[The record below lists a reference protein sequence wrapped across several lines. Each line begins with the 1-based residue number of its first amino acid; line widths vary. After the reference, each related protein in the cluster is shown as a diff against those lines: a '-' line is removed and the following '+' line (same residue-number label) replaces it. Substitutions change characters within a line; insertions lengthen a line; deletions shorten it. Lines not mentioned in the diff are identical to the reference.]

1 ADGRGEQINLA
12 VTIEVS
18 RPDGPRL
25 RHLVVD
31 DVSGP
36 LAIPTVLTGVL
47 VPGDE
52 PAGIARDR
60 RVQIAVAIQI
70 GQHHVVSPRAFRG
83 NDIALPRATGG
94 PVVIGEPEH
103 MAVAVV
109 DDGHVRLAVAVNVA
123 DRVPLEPARL
133 ILGNDV
139 PLEVSLAIVLE
150 PEERRFR
157 RLTAD

>member
-1 ADGRGEQINLA
+1 GFADVFIPDHLMLILGHEFLAHAVGHHDIEIAVAIHVHGVAMNRGSRLVINHVLLPGLRRRLTRILIPDNAGTMLFHGRYVRRDVLRADGRGEQINLA

-60 RVQIAVAIQI
+60 RVQIAV
-70 GQHHVVSPRAFRG
+70 
-83 NDIALPRATGG
+83 
-94 PVVIGEPEH
+94 
-103 MAVAVV
+103 
-109 DDGHVRLAVAVNVA
+109 
-123 DRVPLEPARL
+123 
-133 ILGNDV
+133 
-139 PLEVSLAIVLE
+139 
-150 PEERRFR
+150 
-157 RLTAD
+157 